1 MYTEQYSIRHLK
13 MTSQT
18 PSIQFFEGL
27 PEELSNVSLR
37 RNRNSGVRSVLMSF
51 DSLKAIEKFQSYT
64 KRFANALLLIDEEG
78 QISVEPSSVKFIFS
92 GPEGDDLKRVDCEF
106 EIEHQDHWD
115 RFMRFMHRYA
125 EVNGMAYGDTKPAQ
139 GAE

>member
-1 MYTEQYSIRHLK
+1 M
-13 MTSQT
+13 
-18 PSIQFFEGL
+18 
-27 PEELSNVSLR
+27 
-37 RNRNSGVRSVLMSF
+37 RSVLMSF

-106 EIEHQDHWD
+106 DIEQQDHWD

-125 EVNGMAYGDTKPAQ
+125 EANDMAYDDTKQEQ